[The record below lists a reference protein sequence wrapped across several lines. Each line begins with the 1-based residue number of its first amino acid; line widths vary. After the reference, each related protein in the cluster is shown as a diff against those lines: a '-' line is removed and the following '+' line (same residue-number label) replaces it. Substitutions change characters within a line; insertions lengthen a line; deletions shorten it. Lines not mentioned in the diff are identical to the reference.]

1 MLEKHY
7 DLIAET
13 KMVGKETLRRI
24 VAVVDDP
31 NGKFLTGDLGGWL
44 GENATLE
51 DNGWVADEAAVYG
64 HACVSGNG
72 LVCDNAKVFD
82 KAIVTDEAM
91 VMDDAQVHG
100 SAKISGSA
108 EVCDS
113 AVVSGKAKVKEE
125 ASICSE
131 ALVSDKVTV
140 GGRSIV
146 CGQAAVRGR
155 AQLGGDVLVGKNAVV
170 TGTMRISGA
179 ADITGDAIL
188 SNNVVIDFDANIH
201 ETRDVLVV
209 GSFGPNNRRL
219 YMVRMGSREGMVC
232 LGPLRSTTENMVEDF
247 AQELKLSE
255 WDLDELKAVR
265 HLFTSRELTW

>member
-7 DLIAET
+7 DFTAET
-13 KMVGKETLRRI
+13 KMAGKETLRRI

-31 NGKFLTGDLGGWL
+31 GGKFLAGDLGGWL

-64 HACVSGNG
+64 QVCVSGNG
-72 LVCDNAKVFD
+72 LVCDNAEVFD
-82 KAIVTDEAM
+82 RAIVTDEAM
-91 VMDDAQVHG
+91 VMDDARVHG

-113 AVVSGKAKVKEE
+113 AVVSGKAKIKEE
-125 ASICSE
+125 ASVCSE
-131 ALVSDKVTV
+131 AIVSDKVTI
-140 GGRSIV
+140 GGGAIV

-155 AQLGGDVLVGKNAVV
+155 AQLSGDVLVGKNAVV
-170 TGTMRISGA
+170 TGTMRVSGA

-209 GSFGPNNRRL
+209 GSFGPNSHRL
-219 YMVRMGSREGMVC
+219 YLVRMGSREGIVC

-247 AQELKLSE
+247 TSELDLSVS
-255 WDLDELKAVR
+255 DIDELKAIQS
-265 HLFTSRELTW
+265 LFTARELTW

>member
-7 DLIAET
+7 DLTDET
-13 KMVGKETLRRI
+13 KMVGKETLRRV

-31 NGKFLTGDLGGWL
+31 GGKFLAGDLGGWL

-51 DNGWVADEAAVYG
+51 DSGWVADEAAVYG
-64 HACVSGNG
+64 RACVSGNG

-91 VMDDAQVHG
+91 VMDNVQVHS
-100 SAKISGSA
+100 SAKISGNA

-113 AVVSGKAKVKEE
+113 AVVSGKAKIKEE

-131 ALVSDKVTV
+131 AVVSDKVTV
-140 GGRSIV
+140 GGCAIV

-155 AQLGGDVLVGKNAVV
+155 AQLSGDVLVGKNAVV

-179 ADITGDAIL
+179 ADITGGAIL

-201 ETRDVLVV
+201 NTRDVLVV
-209 GSFGPNNRRL
+209 GSFGPSNHRL
-219 YMVRMGSREGMVC
+219 YIVRMGNREGTVC
-232 LGPLRSTTENMVEDF
+232 LGPLRSTTENMVDDF
-247 AQELKLSE
+247 AQELELSGF
-255 WDLDELKAVR
+255 DVDELKAVQK
-265 HLFTSRELTW
+265 LFQTREATW

>member
-7 DLIAET
+7 DFTAET

-31 NGKFLTGDLGGWL
+31 GGKFLAGDLGGWL
-44 GENATLE
+44 GENAALE

-64 HACVSGNG
+64 QACVSGNG
-72 LVCDNAKVFD
+72 LVCDDAKVFGL
-82 KAIVTDEAM
+82 ARVTDEAM
-91 VMDDAQVHG
+91 VMDNAQVHG
-100 SAKISGSA
+100 SAKISGRA

-113 AVVSGKAKVKEE
+113 AVVSDKAKIKEE
-125 ASICSE
+125 ATVCAE
-131 ALVSDKVTV
+131 ALVSDKATLS
-140 GGRSIV
+140 GCAIV

-155 AQLGGDVLVGKNAVV
+155 AQLSGDVLVGKNAVV
-170 TGTMRISGA
+170 TGTLRVSGA

-209 GSFGPNNRRL
+209 GSFGPNSHRL

-232 LGPLRSTTENMVEDF
+232 LGPLRSTTGNMVEDF
-247 AQELKLSE
+247 TQELKLSE
-255 WDLDELKAVR
+255 WDLDELKAVQ
-265 HLFTSRELTW
+265 HLFTARELTW

>member
-7 DLIAET
+7 DLTDET
-13 KMVGKETLRRI
+13 KMVGKETLRRV

-31 NGKFLTGDLGGWL
+31 GGKFLAGDLGGWL

-51 DNGWVADEAAVYG
+51 GFGWVADEAAVYG
-64 HACVSGNG
+64 QACVSGNG

-91 VMDDAQVHG
+91 VMDNAQVHG
-100 SAKISGSA
+100 SAKISGNA

-113 AVVSGKAKVKEE
+113 AVVSGKAKIKEE
-125 ASICSE
+125 ATVCSE
-131 ALVSDKVTV
+131 AVVSDKVTV
-140 GGRSIV
+140 GGCAIV

-170 TGTMRISGA
+170 TGTMRVSGA

-188 SNNVVIDFDANIH
+188 SHNVVIDFDANIR

-209 GSFGPNNRRL
+209 GSFGPNNHRL
-219 YMVRMGSREGMVC
+219 YMVRMGNREGIVC
-232 LGPLRSTTENMVEDF
+232 LGPLRSTTDNMVEDF
-247 AQELKLSE
+247 AQELELSGF
-255 WDLDELKAVR
+255 DVDELKAVQK
-265 HLFTSRELTW
+265 LFQTREATW

>member
-7 DLIAET
+7 DLTDET
-13 KMVGKETLRRI
+13 KMVGKETLRRV

-31 NGKFLTGDLGGWL
+31 GGTFLAGDLGGWL

-51 DNGWVADEAAVYG
+51 DSGWVADEAAVYG
-64 HACVSGNG
+64 QACVSGNG

-91 VMDDAQVHG
+91 VMDHAQVHS
-100 SAKISGSA
+100 SAKISGNS

-113 AVVSGKAKVKEE
+113 AVVSGKAKIKEE

-131 ALVSDKVTV
+131 AVVSDKVTV
-140 GGRSIV
+140 GGCAVV

-155 AQLGGDVLVGKNAVV
+155 AQLGEYVLVGKNAVV

-209 GSFGPNNRRL
+209 GSFGPNNHRL
-219 YMVRMGSREGMVC
+219 YMVRTGRREGTVC
-232 LGPLRSTTENMVEDF
+232 LGPLRSTTENMVDDF
-247 AQELKLSE
+247 ARELELSGF
-255 WDLDELKAVR
+255 DVDELKAVQK
-265 HLFTSRELTW
+265 LFQTREATW

>member
-7 DLIAET
+7 DFTAET
-13 KMVGKETLRRI
+13 KMVGRETLRRI

-31 NGKFLTGDLGGWL
+31 GGKFLAGDLGGWL

-64 HACVSGNG
+64 QACVSGNG

-82 KAIVTDEAM
+82 LARVTDEAM
-91 VMDDAQVHG
+91 VMDDARVHG

-113 AVVSGKAKVKEE
+113 AVVSGKVKVKEE
-125 ASICSE
+125 ASVCSE
-131 ALVSDKVTV
+131 AIVSDKVTV
-140 GGRSIV
+140 GGCAIV

-155 AQLGGDVLVGKNAVV
+155 AQLSGDVLVGKNAVV
-170 TGTMRISGA
+170 TGTMRVSGA

-209 GSFGPNNRRL
+209 GSFGPNSHRL
-219 YMVRMGSREGMVC
+219 YLVRMGSREGMVC

-247 AQELKLSE
+247 TQELKLSE

-265 HLFTSRELTW
+265 HLFTARELTW

>member
-7 DLIAET
+7 DLTDET
-13 KMVGKETLRRI
+13 KMVGKETLRRV

-31 NGKFLTGDLGGWL
+31 GGKFLAGDFGGWL

-51 DNGWVADEAAVYG
+51 DCGWVADEAAVYG
-64 HACVSGNG
+64 QSCVSGNG

-82 KAIVTDEAM
+82 KAIVADEAM
-91 VMDDAQVHG
+91 VMDNAKVYG
-100 SAKISGSA
+100 SAKISGNA

-113 AVVSGKAKVKEE
+113 AVVSGKAKIKEE

-131 ALVSDKVTV
+131 AVVSDKVTV
-140 GGRSIV
+140 GGCAIV

-155 AQLGGDVLVGKNAVV
+155 AQLSGDVLVGKNAVV
-170 TGTMRISGA
+170 TGTMRVSGA

-209 GSFGPNNRRL
+209 GSFGQNNHRL

-232 LGPLRSTTENMVEDF
+232 LGPLRSTTANMVEDF
-247 AQELKLSE
+247 IQELRLSE
-255 WDLDELKAVR
+255 WDIDELKAVQ
-265 HLFTSRELTW
+265 HLFTARELTW